1 MNKDSNTVSEI
12 TDENESAGWIVTYA
26 DLVTLL
32 LVFFVLLYSIS
43 SLNLEKFKFAMH
55 SIQINLGEAAP
66 SVELLEIL
74 DTPEHGED
82 TPTLEEAIGLKSR
95 EKELLEEIDEVIRE
109 ETIGDN
115 IVVRST
121 EGMIN
126 IVITGK
132 ILFAPGAAELK
143 DEANPVMDKISMLI
157 AQYPEYDVNIKG
169 YTDNIPISTERFPSN
184 WDLSAIR
191 ATTVLKFLVNNRID
205 PKRLTANGYGDLLR
219 IAPNDTEDNRARN
232 RRVEFVLEKNQ
243 AAIKAA
249 KYTQPHFYQ

>member
-26 DLVTLL
+26 DMVTLL

-43 SLNLEKFKFAMH
+43 SLDLKKFKIAIQ
-55 SIQINLGEAAP
+55 SIQSNLGEAAP
-66 SVELLEIL
+66 SVALLEIL
-74 DTPEHGED
+74 DTPEHGEVK
-82 TPTLEEAIGLKSR
+82 PTLEEVIGLKSR
-95 EKELLEEIDEVIRE
+95 EKELLEEIDEVIKE

-126 IVITGK
+126 IAITGK
-132 ILFAPGAAELK
+132 ILFAPGAADLNH
-143 DEANPVMDKISMLI
+143 EANPVMAKIAMLI

-169 YTDNIPISTERFPSN
+169 FTDNMPISTERFPSN

-191 ATTVLKFLVNNRID
+191 ATTVLKFLVNSRID
-205 PKRLTANGYGDLLR
+205 PKRLTATGYGDLLP
-219 IAPNDTEDNRARN
+219 IAPNNTEDNRARN
-232 RRVEFVLEKNQ
+232 RRVEFVLEKQ
-243 AAIKAA
+243 KD
-249 KYTQPHFYQ
+249 